1 MLFYVTLKRHKIKL
15 TTTCK
20 TQQANPAAFKTFL
33 NTKDIFIS
41 KWIKILQILCD
52 KQRKFSLSADST
64 RSTS

>member
-41 KWIKILQILCD
+41 K
-52 KQRKFSLSADST
+52 
-64 RSTS
+64 